1 MWLMRPASSRVA
13 RVAPSGAALLV
24 AFASAACGAA
34 VNPSGPAKL
43 GEALAFAAAAA
54 AVQVAQSVA
63 EQNARN
69 SAPIAHASGL
79 NVSTQCDNDGQYG
92 CVNVA
97 PGSANDG
104 RASGDEPDMSDDDAR
119 DYVLG
124 YVNGVRRL
132 NGAAPVLRDPSLDAF
147 AQAASV
153 ELSLDHIADQHLAAH
168 ARELRGASG
177 EVQGSPDGSSPAPL
191 QEQIAAV
198 LLRAMNEGPGGAH
211 HDTILRPDW
220 RRLGVGIDRRDG
232 RMYFTIDFASDSPG

>member
-1 MWLMRPASSRVA
+1 MRPVRSSA
-13 RVAPSGAALLV
+13 AGAGPLGAVILLV
-24 AFASAACGAA
+24 AFASAGCGAA

-69 SAPIAHASGL
+69 SAPITHASGV

-92 CVNVA
+92 CVNIA
-97 PGSANDG
+97 PAPSNDE
-104 RASGDEPDMSDDDAR
+104 RASGDAPDMSDDDAR
-119 DYVLG
+119 EYVLG

-132 NGAAPVLRDPSLDAF
+132 NGAAPVVRDPSLDAF

-153 ELSLDHIADQHLAAH
+153 ELSIDHIPDQHLLAH
-168 ARELRGASG
+168 AQELQGPSA
-177 EVQGSPDGSSPAPL
+177 EVQGVPDGSSPGPL
-191 QEQIAAV
+191 QEQIASV

-220 RRLGVGIDRRDG
+220 RRIGVGIERRDG
-232 RMYFTIDFASDSPG
+232 RMYFTLDFASASPG